1 MDALNALLLQH
12 ARTGV
17 QINKLLAT
25 LKRDSSARYF
35 TYVLL
40 LQRGNI
46 YVGSSESI
54 YKRLLDHWMMS
65 PSSSLWVKEHGPIDR
80 VLEIS
85 VNSTV
90 DDERYKTLEYMSI
103 FGHQRV
109 RGGGWCRVASAGPP
123 ADLVDFTRGR
133 SDFEYLSRKDIDSI
147 MTEVEAMADDLGS
160 GGR

>member
-17 QINKLLAT
+17 QINKLLTT
-25 LKRDSSARYF
+25 LKKDASARYF

-54 YKRLLDHWMMS
+54 YKRLLDHWTMS

-80 VLEIS
+80 ILEIS
-85 VNSTV
+85 VNSSA

-103 FGHQRV
+103 FGHQKV
-109 RGGGWCRVASAGPP
+109 RGGGWCRVLPTGPP
-123 ADLVDFTRGR
+123 TDLTDFTRER
-133 SDFEYLSRKDIDSI
+133 SDFQYLSRKEIDAI
-147 MTEVEAMADDLGS
+147 MSEVQALAQDLAEG
-160 GGR
+160 